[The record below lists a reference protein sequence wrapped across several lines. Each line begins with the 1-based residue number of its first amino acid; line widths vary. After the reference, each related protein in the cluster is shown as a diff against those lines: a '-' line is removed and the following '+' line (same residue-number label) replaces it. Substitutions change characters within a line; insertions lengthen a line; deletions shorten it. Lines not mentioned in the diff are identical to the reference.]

1 MLMNPV
7 VVTEGILQ
15 GNTAMLG
22 SEPSQRFQTAL
33 KILLSLLP
41 FDALLTLETARLSNP
56 ATDGDPWTVSVRTI
70 PFNVYQKICPVSAPC
85 SLQEGVLLR
94 NLEVVDRFQADS

>member
-1 MLMNPV
+1 MNPV
-7 VVTEGILQ
+7 MVTEGILQ

-56 ATDGDPWTVSVRTI
+56 ATDGDPWTVSVQTI
-70 PFNVYQKICPVSAPC
+70 PFNIYQKNCPVSAPC